1 MFEAFGE
8 RANAVIRM
16 AETEANKLGHK
27 LVGTEHILVA
37 ISAIEDCVA
46 AKIMQ
51 KCGLSH
57 EILRQDLIKLTGW
70 GEKLDFGGNLIFD
83 PCAKKAME
91 YSMEEMVQDQKE
103 FISVEHLFLGITRK
117 SETIASILLEKRGQ
131 LRARLREEIRTYLES
146 PKRIEKISDT
156 PVAEEEYRRNRA
168 EDEVANNLLAQVRQL
183 GERLSSLEKVATIR
197 MGIGFDSHVLVKGRK
212 LILGGVRIPF
222 PMGLKGHSDADALLH
237 AIIDALLGALG
248 AGDIGTHFPDTDKKY
263 EDISSVTL
271 MAECEKMISA
281 KGFRIEN
288 LDTIIIAEKPKI
300 APFAGEMRKV
310 ISGVLQMSPQS
321 VSVKAKTAEGMG
333 FVGEGKGIASLAI
346 AALRMR

>member
-8 RANAVIRM
+8 RANAVIKL

-57 EILRQDLIKLTGW
+57 DILRQDLIKLTGW

-131 LRARLREEIRTYLES
+131 VRARLREEIRTYLES
-146 PKRIEKISDT
+146 PIRMEKISDSART
-156 PVAEEEYRRNRA
+156 DEEYRRSRA
-168 EDEVANNLLAQVRQL
+168 EGNGTHNLLAEVRQL
-183 GERLSSLEKVATIR
+183 GERLSALEKSVTLK

-212 LILGGVRIPF
+212 LILGGVSIPF
-222 PMGLKGHSDADALLH
+222 PMGLKGHSDADVLLH
-237 AIIDALLGALG
+237 AIIDAVLGALC
-248 AGDIGTHFPDTDKKY
+248 AGDIGTHFPETDKRYK
-263 EDISSVTL
+263 DISSVTL
-271 MAECEKMISA
+271 LSECEKIADRMGYRVES
-281 KGFRIEN
+281 
-288 LDTIIIAEKPKI
+288 LDSIIIAEKPRI
-300 APFAGEMRKV
+300 APFAEEMRKV
-310 ISGVLQMSPQS
+310 ISATLHMPPQG

-333 FVGEGKGIASLAI
+333 FVGEGKGIASYAV
-346 AALRMR
+346 AALRTR